1 MRKKLIGIIM
11 ILTIFMCNMPNIYAY
26 NEIYKVND
34 NKNRYDAIAYKDDG
48 GYVVV
53 GCTNDKTSA
62 YIAVY
67 NSDGKKTNEKTY
79 SGQHTYFYSVIQ
91 TTDNNFVVVGQK
103 STGKNYSDALIVKF
117 DSNLNVIWENTYTG
131 SKYEAFK
138 SVIETSD
145 GNIVAVGTADQ
156 INGNIE
162 PAKGLIVKYDKS
174 GNQLWANTIGGTS
187 CDEFNSVVETSDNC
201 YAVVGKFKS
210 KDLENLEINGEADAV
225 IFKYNSEGELLWKK
239 SYGGS
244 SYDEFDSIIKTFD
257 GGYIAVGT
265 TASKD
270 IDDISDS
277 AQWKCLIVKYDKN
290 FNLLWNKGY
299 GSGHQSGFLS
309 VVELKNNNI
318 MVVGETH
325 SVSPIQHGILIE
337 YDAKGNM
344 IFAES
349 SSPEEDVQ
357 YCSITSGENNFI
369 VVETNLTANTSK
381 LIKYSYDIQ
390 NDEEIAIEKISLNKT
405 ELNITEGE
413 IYNLIATIT
422 PADATN
428 KTVIWSSDNE
438 KVVKVEGGKIT
449 AISEGIATIT
459 VKTSD
464 GEHVATCK
472 VTVAK
477 VAENSSEQEKDSTTA
492 PTELP
497 KAGGST
503 ILITLII
510 FTIALAITF
519 KSTLKNYRDIK

>member
-1 MRKKLIGIIM
+1 MKKKLIGIIM
-11 ILTIFMCNMPNIYAY
+11 ILIIFMCNTTNIYAY

-34 NKNRYDAIAYKDDG
+34 NKNRYDAIAYKNDG

-53 GCTNDKTSA
+53 GCTSDKTSA

-79 SGQHTYFYSVIQ
+79 DGQHTYFYSVIQ
-91 TTDNNFVVVGQK
+91 TTDNNFVVVGQA
-103 STGKNYSDALIVKF
+103 GKNYSDALIVKF
-117 DSNLNVIWENTYTG
+117 DSDLNVIWENTYTG
-131 SKYEAFK
+131 SKYEVFK

-145 GNIVAVGTADQ
+145 GNIVAVGIADQ

-244 SYDEFDSIIKTFD
+244 SYDEFNSIVKTSD

-265 TASKD
+265 TSSKD
-270 IDDISDS
+270 IDDITDS

-299 GSGHQSGFLS
+299 GSGHQSSFLS

-318 MVVGETH
+318 IVVGETY

-344 IFAES
+344 IFTES
-349 SSPEEDVQ
+349 SLPEDDVQ
-357 YCSITSGENNFI
+357 YCSIISDENNYI
-369 VVETNLTANTSK
+369 YVETNLTTNTSK

-390 NDEEIAIEKISLNKT
+390 DNEEIAIEKISLDKT
-405 ELNITEGE
+405 ELNIAEGE
-413 IYNLIATIT
+413 IYNLTATIT
-422 PADATN
+422 PSDATN
-428 KTVIWSSDNE
+428 KKVTWESDNE
-438 KVVKVEGGKIT
+438 EVATVVNGRVT
-449 AISEGIATIT
+449 AKSVGTTTIT
-459 VKTSD
+459 VTTDD
-464 GEHVATCK
+464 GNYTATCK
-472 VTVAK
+472 VTVT
-477 VAENSSEQEKDSTTA
+477 ENTSQSSNNPEKYNDPTIAQEK
-492 PTELP
+492 LP
-497 KAGGST
+497 KAGISYIAIVIISGLS
-503 ILITLII
+503 ILGIVFYKRYKYFNI
-510 FTIALAITF
+510 
-519 KSTLKNYRDIK
+519 